1 MKYLFFAIFF
11 PFFMNCQKIQ
21 DKQMNIELK
30 NELAQIDKD
39 DQIYRELMLPE
50 TSPER
55 RKEIIKEKNLSQED
69 ATVGLGKIMN
79 QQDAENLAKIE
90 KIIAQ
95 YGYPGKSL
103 VGEPENKTAWLIIQH
118 SPKINQYM
126 PLIKKAAE
134 EKELPYR
141 LYAMMLDRQLVQEE
155 KEQIYGTQARSFKTI
170 KDGKTEI
177 VWIIWPIK
185 DFKNVNALREEAGFG
200 QTVEDYAQGLL
211 GKDFVFKNYTLEEA
225 LQLQNKIKSK

>member
-21 DKQMNIELK
+21 DKEMNVELK

-39 DQIYRELMLPE
+39 DQIYREFMLPE

-55 RKEIIKEKNLSQED
+55 RKEIIKEKNLTQEE
-69 ATVGLGKIMN
+69 ATVGLGKKMD

-90 KIIAQ
+90 KIIAK

-103 VGEPENKTAWLIIQH
+103 VGEPENKTAWLVIQH
-118 SPKINQYM
+118 SSKINQYL
-126 PLIKKAAE
+126 PVIKKAAE
-134 EKELPYR
+134 ENELPFR
-141 LYAMMLDRQLVQEE
+141 LYAMMLDRQLVQDG
-155 KEQIYGTQARSFKTI
+155 KEQIYGTQARSFKTT
-170 KDGKTEI
+170 KDGKVEI

-185 DFKNVNALREEAGFG
+185 DFKNVNRLRDEVGFG
-200 QTVEDYAQGLL
+200 QTVEDYAQDLL
-211 GKDFVFKNYTLEEA
+211 GKDFIFKNYTLEEA
-225 LQLQNKIKSK
+225 LQLQNKNKK